1 MGRDQGLLMD
11 AIEGSGEGRGG
22 TRKDTSVRM
31 EGRNEPRRRRQ
42 YLGRWVRAGQKEEEK
57 AEEKRI
63 E

>member
-1 MGRDQGLLMD
+1 MHST
-11 AIEGSGEGRGG
+11 EGSGEGRGG
-22 TRKDTSVRM
+22 TRKYTSVRM

-42 YLGRWVRAGQKEEEK
+42 YLGRWVRASQRKEEK